1 MFRAFTLT
9 AALALKS
16 TFWIAQ
22 HMTPLL
28 YLLMMRL
35 QDIVRRITKHKPV
48 EDADLIALEELAT
61 SCIAVF
67 AAFEDRMHDLL
78 RGWRFEGKD
87 IHMQVDRYADGLFRK
102 CYREVRWAA
111 PGNHGT
117 R

>member
-1 MFRAFTLT
+1 M
-9 AALALKS
+9 
-16 TFWIAQ
+16 
-22 HMTPLL
+22 MPLL

-35 QDIVRRITKHKPV
+35 QDTVGRITKQKPV

-67 AAFEDRMHDLL
+67 AAFEGRMHDLL

-102 CYREVRWAA
+102 CYREVRRAA
-111 PGNHGT
+111 PGYHDI

>member
-1 MFRAFTLT
+1 MTG
-9 AALALKS
+9 ALALKS
-16 TFWIAQ
+16 IFWILQ
-22 HMTPLL
+22 HMMPLL

-35 QDIVRRITKHKPV
+35 QDTVGRITKQKPV

-67 AAFEDRMHDLL
+67 AAFEGRMHDLL

-102 CYREVRWAA
+102 CYREVRRAA
-111 PGNHGT
+111 PGYHDI

>member
-1 MFRAFTLT
+1 MFSAPTLT
-9 AALALKS
+9 AAQALTS
-16 TFWIAQ
+16 TFRIAQ
-22 HMTPLL
+22 HMMPLL

-35 QDIVRRITKHKPV
+35 QDTIGRITKHKLV

-102 CYREVRWAA
+102 CYREVRRAA
-111 PGNHGT
+111 PGDQGI